1 MEIRELRSL
10 LALAE
15 SGSITKVGELLHLTP
30 AAVHK
35 QLKSLE
41 CEIGVQ
47 LYERFGRQ
55 LRLTA
60 HGRAILPHVRELM
73 VHYEAALSSIRDFEE
88 ALGGV
93 LRVGAG
99 PSISSTLLPAML
111 IEFRRLHPKV
121 DFQVETGASSL
132 LLSLLENGGIDLAM
146 VVTSGQ
152 LPDEAVAVEA
162 SWDFEIAAVR
172 RPGLGR
178 PIRTLRQ
185 AKDEPFVLYRA
196 GARIENIIDAFFVSR
211 KYKPRVVMR
220 SDNTESLR
228 AMALAGL
235 GIAMLPYW
243 VVEGDLQ
250 TKRLSRLL
258 QGESPIAGQV
268 SLLRRAGRY
277 LSPATRAFLG
287 LARNFDFV
295 EPALQAPRARPARVS
310 SSTHHTVS
318 NTQPEQIDGR
328 LRAADRL
335 PLTRRGQC
343 S

>member
-15 SGSITKVGELLHLTP
+15 SGSITKVGKLLHLTP

-41 CEIGVQ
+41 YELGAQI
-47 LYERFGRQ
+47 YERFGRQ

-60 HGRAILPHVRELM
+60 HGRAILPHIRELM
-73 VHYEAALSSIRDFEE
+73 VHYQAALSSIRDFEE
-88 ALGGV
+88 AQGGV

-121 DFQVETGASSL
+121 DFQVETGASSF
-132 LLSLLENGGIDLAM
+132 LLSLFENGSIDLAM
-146 VVTSGQ
+146 IVGSGQ
-152 LPDEAVAVEA
+152 LADDSLEVEA
-162 SWDFEIAAVR
+162 SWEFEIAAVR
-172 RPGLGR
+172 RLGLGR

-211 KYKPRVVMR
+211 QYTPRVVMR
-220 SDNTESLR
+220 SDNTESLH

-243 VVEGDLQ
+243 VVEEDLR
-250 TKRLSRLL
+250 TKRLSLLL
-258 QGESPIAGQV
+258 QGESAITGQV
-268 SLLRRAGRY
+268 LLVRRAGRY
-277 LSPATRAFLG
+277 LSPATKAFLG
-287 LARNFDFV
+287 LARNFEFV
-295 EPALQAPRARPARVS
+295 EPALRSQRPRRPHA
-310 SSTHHTVS
+310 
-318 NTQPEQIDGR
+318 
-328 LRAADRL
+328 
-335 PLTRRGQC
+335 
-343 S
+343 